1 MTDYRNVFW
10 NEIDQRM
17 WRTNTSIK
25 DVSVRYEYIGKMTR
39 VEYDLL
45 IEVLWELYE
54 DRKITRGQFEIIFGD
69 IRSFCDRIKKIIE
82 QE

>member
-17 WRTNTSIK
+17 WRTNTSVK
-25 DVSVRYEYIGKMTR
+25 DVSVRYEYIEQMTK
-39 VEYDLL
+39 VEYELL
-45 IEVLWELYE
+45 IEVLWELY
-54 DRKITRGQFEIIFGD
+54 DDKKITRGQFEMVFGD

-82 QE
+82 EE